1 MAVLD
6 LLVSIEEVPRRQT
19 FDKSTQPSP
28 THEKPDRWSKDRQLE
43 LKITVLEDRLKDTEE
58 RYQSKRLQCDTL
70 SQVHRTLRD
79 SYTTLQEES
88 EMMQFDIRHLTRS
101 ADVLRS
107 ELQSAR
113 CDRDSAIE
121 LQKLL
126 QTGLDVSHKDRKKLQ
141 DGSKKDLKTIQ
152 DLQRQCRE
160 MERIMMRKNPDSISA
175 LIVASKSPTG
185 TPPGTD
191 STSSTC
197 RVLEQRIAQL
207 EADARKQDAKAQG
220 ILPDM
225 QARFNSVE
233 AKYETYIAHRE
244 VPRRQTFDKSTQP
257 SPTHEKPDRWSKDR
271 QLELKITV
279 LEDRLKDT
287 EERYQSKRL
296 QCDTLSQVHRT
307 LRDSY
312 TTLQEES
319 EMMQFDIR
327 HLTRSADVLRSE
339 LQSAWCDRDSAIEL
353 QKLLQTGL
361 DVSRKD
367 RKKLQ
372 DGSKKDLKTIQDLQ
386 RQCREMERIM
396 MRKNPGSISALIVA
410 SKSPTGTPPGT
421 DSTSSTCRVLEQRI
435 AQLEADARKQDAKAQ
450 GILPDMQARF
460 NSVQAKYETYI
471 AHRVSSLRSVIMIY
485 MALNKMQL
493 GCTS

>member
-1 MAVLD
+1 MWRNGIGAKTAAKEAKVNSRTVLKHFGEIRMQLLMEINNDSPIGGPGLTVEIDETKISTQQQRRQKEQERCQEEERRHKELAAEKRQTRKSEWSHKDEDETEELAKAVSKD
-6 LLVSIEEVPRRQT
+6 EDVSNDQDVTNDEDEAEAEDYKPEKSQRGVEVPRRQT

-28 THEKPDRWSKDRQLE
+28 THEKPDLWSKDRLLE

-58 RYQSKRLQCDTL
+58 HYQSKRLQCDTL

-160 MERIMMRKNPDSISA
+160 MERIMMRKNPDSILA
-175 LIVASKSPTG
+175 LIGRMRCVASKSPTG
-185 TPPGTD
+185 TPTGTD

-207 EADARKQDAKAQG
+207 EADARKQ
-220 ILPDM
+220 
-225 QARFNSVE
+225 
-233 AKYETYIAHRE
+233 H
-244 VPRRQTFDKSTQP
+244 
-257 SPTHEKPDRWSKDR
+257 
-271 QLELKITV
+271 
-279 LEDRLKDT
+279 
-287 EERYQSKRL
+287 
-296 QCDTLSQVHRT
+296 
-307 LRDSY
+307 
-312 TTLQEES
+312 
-319 EMMQFDIR
+319 
-327 HLTRSADVLRSE
+327 
-339 LQSAWCDRDSAIEL
+339 
-353 QKLLQTGL
+353 
-361 DVSRKD
+361 
-367 RKKLQ
+367 
-372 DGSKKDLKTIQDLQ
+372 
-386 RQCREMERIM
+386 
-396 MRKNPGSISALIVA
+396 
-410 SKSPTGTPPGT
+410 
-421 DSTSSTCRVLEQRI
+421 
-435 AQLEADARKQDAKAQ
+435 AKAQ

-460 NSVQAKYETYI
+460 NSVQANIIDKEAAKVIESITISAANYEITWKILTDRYSNEYLLKKRYLQ
-471 AHRVSSLRSVIMIY
+471 APFGMDVSSTPVKKTVHAKISSRSSPYELSADLLIVDNWIGNLLAHDVHMDKW
-485 MALNKMQL
+485 ALM
-493 GCTS
+493 